1 MPFATIWKDLEII
14 TPSEVNQ
21 KKTNITWYLL
31 HVESKKKKKKTV
43 QMNLIYKTDTDSQP
57 QKTNL
62 WLPEGKGGSDKLEAW
77 D

>member
-14 TPSEVNQ
+14 IPSEVNQ
-21 KKTNITWYLL
+21 KKTNIIWYLL
-31 HVESKKKKKKTV
+31 HVESKRKKKTV

-57 QKTNL
+57 QETNL
-62 WLPEGKGGSDKLEAW
+62 WLPEGKGGRDKLEVW